1 MKLIKR
7 LSLILLLLWSTT
19 PVWSDD
25 GLLFKGKLRLL
36 KPTTLQVKDLNGNLI
51 LSCSINQNGVFETE
65 KKNIIPDVYTLYIG
79 NTEQNIYLE
88 NVPVSI
94 NGYFDEKNPEQSS
107 LSFTGIDSFLTLQN
121 YMPTEKDPDIATI
134 STSVKGKLTPAMA
147 SALAYLADVNNY
159 QSNKMLL
166 DMIPEQDRKSLSAKW
181 LINRVEILSHQI
193 IGAECPDFTFID
205 ANGKNVSLKDF
216 RGKIVVLDFCASWC
230 GPCRKEMRSM
240 LTIYNELKAD
250 DLEFISV
257 SLDDSEAKWRKMLDE
272 EKLPWVMLWDKTVFP
287 KNSKTPS
294 TIQNAY
300 GFYSIPFLVVID
312 KEGKLAARNVRGEQ
326 VREAI
331 LKIRK

>member
-1 MKLIKR
+1 MKLIR
-7 LSLILLLLWSTT
+7 LSLILLLLCSTT
-19 PVWSDD
+19 PLWSDG
-25 GLLFKGKLRLL
+25 GLQFKGKLRLL

-51 LSCSINQNGVFETE
+51 LSCPISQNGVFETE
-65 KKNIIPDVYTLYIG
+65 KKEISPDVYTLYIG
-79 NTEQNIYLE
+79 NTEQNIYFE

-94 NGYFDEKNPEQSS
+94 NGFFDEKNPEQSS

-134 STSVKGKLTPAMA
+134 SASVKGKLTPGMA
-147 SALAYLADVNNY
+147 AALAYLANVNDY
-159 QSNKMLL
+159 YSNKMLL
-166 DMIPEQDRKSLSAKW
+166 DMIPENERTSFVAKW
-181 LINRVEILSHQI
+181 LVNRVEVLSHQI
-193 IGAECPDFTFID
+193 INAECPDFTFIN

-272 EKLPWVMLWDKTVFP
+272 EKLPWVMLWDKTGFP

-294 TIQNAY
+294 AIQTAY

>member
-1 MKLIKR
+1 MKLIR
-7 LSLILLLLWSTT
+7 LSLILLLLCSTT
-19 PVWSDD
+19 PLWSDG
-25 GLLFKGKLRLL
+25 GLQFKGKLRLL

-51 LSCSINQNGVFETE
+51 LSCPISQNGVFETE
-65 KKNIIPDVYTLYIG
+65 KKEISPDVYTLYIG
-79 NTEQNIYLE
+79 NTEQNIYFE

-94 NGYFDEKNPEQSS
+94 NGFFDEKNPEQSS

-121 YMPTEKDPDIATI
+121 YMPTEKEPDIATI
-134 STSVKGKLTPAMA
+134 SASVKGKLTPGMA
-147 SALAYLADVNNY
+147 AALAYLANVNDY
-159 QSNKMLL
+159 YSNKMLL
-166 DMIPEQDRKSLSAKW
+166 DMIPENERTSFVAKW
-181 LINRVEILSHQI
+181 LVNRVEVLSHQI
-193 IGAECPDFTFID
+193 INAECPDFTFIN

-272 EKLPWVMLWDKTVFP
+272 EKLPWVMLWDKTGFP

-294 TIQNAY
+294 AIQAAY

>member
-1 MKLIKR
+1 MKLIR
-7 LSLILLLLWSTT
+7 LSLILLLLYSTT
-19 PVWSDD
+19 PLWSDN
-25 GLLFKGKLRLL
+25 GLQFKGKLRLL

-51 LSCSINQNGVFETE
+51 LGCSINQNGVFETE
-65 KKNIIPDVYTLYIG
+65 KKEISPDVYTLYIG
-79 NTEQNIYLE
+79 NTEQNIYFE

-94 NGYFDEKNPEQSS
+94 NGFFDEKNPEQSS

-134 STSVKGKLTPAMA
+134 SASVKGKLTPGMA
-147 SALAYLADVNNY
+147 AALAYLANVNDY
-159 QSNKMLL
+159 YSNKMLL
-166 DMIPEQDRKSLSAKW
+166 DMIPENERTSFVAKW
-181 LINRVEILSHQI
+181 LVNRVEVLSHQI
-193 IGAECPDFTFID
+193 INAECPDFTFIN

-272 EKLPWVMLWDKTVFP
+272 EKLPWVMLWDKTGFP

-294 TIQNAY
+294 AIQNAY

>member
-1 MKLIKR
+1 MKLIR
-7 LSLILLLLWSTT
+7 LSLILLLLCSTT
-19 PVWSDD
+19 PLWSDG
-25 GLLFKGKLRLL
+25 GLQFKGKLRLL

-51 LSCSINQNGVFETE
+51 LSCPINQNGVFETE
-65 KKNIIPDVYTLYIG
+65 KKEISPDVYTLYIG
-79 NTEQNIYLE
+79 NTEQNIYFE

-94 NGYFDEKNPEQSS
+94 NGFFDEKNPEQSS

-134 STSVKGKLTPAMA
+134 SASVKGKLTPGMA
-147 SALAYLADVNNY
+147 AALAYLANVNDY
-159 QSNKMLL
+159 YSNKMLL
-166 DMIPEQDRKSLSAKW
+166 DMIPENERTSFVAKW
-181 LINRVEILSHQI
+181 LVNRVEVLSHQI
-193 IGAECPDFTFID
+193 INAECPDFTFIN

-272 EKLPWVMLWDKTVFP
+272 EKLPWVMLWDKTGFP

-294 TIQNAY
+294 AIQAAY

>member
-7 LSLILLLLWSTT
+7 LSFILLFLWSTT
-19 PVWSDD
+19 PLWSDD

-65 KKNIIPDVYTLYIG
+65 KKNILPDIYTLYIG

-94 NGYFDEKNPEQSS
+94 NGFFDEKNPEQSS
-107 LSFTGIDSFLTLQN
+107 LSFTGIDPFLTLQT
-121 YMPTEKDPDIATI
+121 YMPTERDPDIATI
-134 STSVKGKLTPAMA
+134 STTVKGKLTPSMA
-147 SALAYLADVNNY
+147 AALAYLADINDY

-181 LINRVEILSHQI
+181 LVNRVEVLSHQI

-272 EKLPWVMLWDKTVFP
+272 EKLPWVMLWDKTGFP

-294 TIQNAY
+294 AIQNAY

>member
-1 MKLIKR
+1 MKLIR
-7 LSLILLLLWSTT
+7 LSLILLLLCSTT
-19 PVWSDD
+19 PLWSDG
-25 GLLFKGKLRLL
+25 GLQFKGKLRLL

-51 LSCSINQNGVFETE
+51 LSCPISQNGVFETE
-65 KKNIIPDVYTLYIG
+65 KKEISPDVYTLYIG
-79 NTEQNIYLE
+79 NTEQNIYFE

-94 NGYFDEKNPEQSS
+94 NGFFDEKNPEQSS

-134 STSVKGKLTPAMA
+134 SASVKGKLTPGMA
-147 SALAYLADVNNY
+147 AALAYLANINDY
-159 QSNKMLL
+159 YSNKMLL
-166 DMIPEQDRKSLSAKW
+166 DMIPENERTSFVAKW
-181 LINRVEILSHQI
+181 LVNRVEVLSHQI
-193 IGAECPDFTFID
+193 INAECPDFTFID

-272 EKLPWVMLWDKTVFP
+272 EKLPWVMLWDKTGFP

-294 TIQNAY
+294 AIQAAY

-331 LKIRK
+331 LKIRQ

>member
-7 LSLILLLLWSTT
+7 LSFILLFLWSTT
-19 PVWSDD
+19 PLWSDD

-65 KKNIIPDVYTLYIG
+65 KKNILPDIYTLYIG

-94 NGYFDEKNPEQSS
+94 NGFFDEKNPEQSS
-107 LSFTGIDSFLTLQN
+107 LSFTGIDPFLTLQT
-121 YMPTEKDPDIATI
+121 YMPTERDPDIATI
-134 STSVKGKLTPAMA
+134 STSVKGKLTPSMA
-147 SALAYLADVNNY
+147 AALAYLADINDY

-181 LINRVEILSHQI
+181 LVNRVEILSHQI

-272 EKLPWVMLWDKTVFP
+272 EKLPWVMLWDKTGFP

-294 TIQNAY
+294 AIQNAY

>member
-1 MKLIKR
+1 MKLIR
-7 LSLILLLLWSTT
+7 LSLILLLLCSTT
-19 PVWSDD
+19 PLWSDG
-25 GLLFKGKLRLL
+25 GLQFKGKLRLL

-51 LSCSINQNGVFETE
+51 LSCPISQNGVFETE
-65 KKNIIPDVYTLYIG
+65 KKEISPDVYTLYIG
-79 NTEQNIYLE
+79 NTEQNIYFE

-94 NGYFDEKNPEQSS
+94 NGFFDEKNPEQSS

-134 STSVKGKLTPAMA
+134 SASVKGKLTPGMA
-147 SALAYLADVNNY
+147 AALAYLANVNDY
-159 QSNKMLL
+159 YSNKMLL
-166 DMIPEQDRKSLSAKW
+166 DMIPENERTSFVAKW
-181 LINRVEILSHQI
+181 LVNRVEVPSHQI
-193 IGAECPDFTFID
+193 INAECPDFTFID

-272 EKLPWVMLWDKTVFP
+272 EKLPWVMLWDKTGFP

-294 TIQNAY
+294 AIQAAY

>member
-1 MKLIKR
+1 MKLIR
-7 LSLILLLLWSTT
+7 LSLILLLLCSTT
-19 PVWSDD
+19 PLWSDG
-25 GLLFKGKLRLL
+25 GLQFKGKLRLL

-51 LSCSINQNGVFETE
+51 LSCPISQNGVFETE
-65 KKNIIPDVYTLYIG
+65 KKEISPDVYTLYIG
-79 NTEQNIYLE
+79 NTEQNIYFE

-94 NGYFDEKNPEQSS
+94 NGFFDEKNPEQSS

-134 STSVKGKLTPAMA
+134 SASVKGKLTPGMA
-147 SALAYLADVNNY
+147 AALAYLANVNDY
-159 QSNKMLL
+159 YSNKMLL
-166 DMIPEQDRKSLSAKW
+166 DMIPENERTSFVAKW
-181 LINRVEILSHQI
+181 LVNRVEVLSHQI
-193 IGAECPDFTFID
+193 INAECPDFTFID

-272 EKLPWVMLWDKTVFP
+272 EKLSWVMLWDKTGFP

-294 TIQNAY
+294 AIQAAY

>member
-1 MKLIKR
+1 MKLIR
-7 LSLILLLLWSTT
+7 LSLILLLLCSTT
-19 PVWSDD
+19 PLWSDG
-25 GLLFKGKLRLL
+25 GLQFKGKLRLL

-51 LSCSINQNGVFETE
+51 LSCPISQNGVFETE
-65 KKNIIPDVYTLYIG
+65 KKEISPDVYTLYIG
-79 NTEQNIYLE
+79 NTEQNIYFE

-94 NGYFDEKNPEQSS
+94 NVFFDEKNPEQSS

-134 STSVKGKLTPAMA
+134 SASVKGKLTPGMA
-147 SALAYLADVNNY
+147 AALAYLANVNDY
-159 QSNKMLL
+159 YSNKMLL
-166 DMIPEQDRKSLSAKW
+166 DMIPENERTSFVAKW
-181 LINRVEILSHQI
+181 LVNRVEVLSHQI
-193 IGAECPDFTFID
+193 INAECPDFTFID

-272 EKLPWVMLWDKTVFP
+272 EKLPWVMLWDKTGFP

-294 TIQNAY
+294 AIQAAY

>member
-1 MKLIKR
+1 MKLIR
-7 LSLILLLLWSTT
+7 LSLILLLLCSTT
-19 PVWSDD
+19 PLWSDG
-25 GLLFKGKLRLL
+25 GLQFKGKLRLL

-51 LSCSINQNGVFETE
+51 LSCPINQNGVFETE
-65 KKNIIPDVYTLYIG
+65 KKEISPDVYTLYIG
-79 NTEQNIYLE
+79 NTEQNIYFE

-94 NGYFDEKNPEQSS
+94 NGFFDEKNPEQSS

-134 STSVKGKLTPAMA
+134 SASVKGKLTPGMA
-147 SALAYLADVNNY
+147 AALAYLANVNDY
-159 QSNKMLL
+159 YSNKMLL
-166 DMIPEQDRKSLSAKW
+166 DMIPENERTSFVAKW
-181 LINRVEILSHQI
+181 LVNRVEVLSHQI
-193 IGAECPDFTFID
+193 INAECPDFTFID

-240 LTIYNELKAD
+240 LTIYNDLKAD

-272 EKLPWVMLWDKTVFP
+272 EKLPWVMLWDKTGFP

-294 TIQNAY
+294 AIQAAY

-331 LKIRK
+331 LKIRQ

>member
-1 MKLIKR
+1 MKLIR
-7 LSLILLLLWSTT
+7 LSLILLLLCSTT
-19 PVWSDD
+19 PLWSDG
-25 GLLFKGKLRLL
+25 GLQFKGKLRLL

-51 LSCSINQNGVFETE
+51 LSCPISQNGVFETE
-65 KKNIIPDVYTLYIG
+65 KKEISPDVYTLYIG
-79 NTEQNIYLE
+79 NTEQNIYFE

-94 NGYFDEKNPEQSS
+94 NGFFDEKNPEQSS

-134 STSVKGKLTPAMA
+134 SASVKGKLTPGMA
-147 SALAYLADVNNY
+147 AALAYLANVNDY
-159 QSNKMLL
+159 YSNKMLL
-166 DMIPEQDRKSLSAKW
+166 DMIPENERTSFVAKW
-181 LINRVEILSHQI
+181 LVNRVEVLSHQI
-193 IGAECPDFTFID
+193 INAECPDFTFID
-205 ANGKNVSLKDF
+205 SNGKNVSLKDF

-257 SLDDSEAKWRKMLDE
+257 SLDDSETKWRKMLDE
-272 EKLPWVMLWDKTVFP
+272 EKLPWVMLWDKTGFP

-294 TIQNAY
+294 AIQAAY

>member
-1 MKLIKR
+1 MKLIR
-7 LSLILLLLWSTT
+7 LSLILLLLCSTT
-19 PVWSDD
+19 PLWSDG
-25 GLLFKGKLRLL
+25 GLQFKGKLRLL

-51 LSCSINQNGVFETE
+51 LSCPISQNGVFETE
-65 KKNIIPDVYTLYIG
+65 KKEISPDVYTLYIG
-79 NTEQNIYLE
+79 NTEQNIYFE

-94 NGYFDEKNPEQSS
+94 NGFFDEKNPEQSS

-121 YMPTEKDPDIATI
+121 YIPTEKDPDIATI
-134 STSVKGKLTPAMA
+134 SASVKGKLTPGMA
-147 SALAYLADVNNY
+147 AALAYLANVNDY
-159 QSNKMLL
+159 YSNKMLL
-166 DMIPEQDRKSLSAKW
+166 DMIPENERTSFVAKW
-181 LINRVEILSHQI
+181 LVNRVEVLSHQI
-193 IGAECPDFTFID
+193 INAECPDFTFID

-272 EKLPWVMLWDKTVFP
+272 EKLPWVMLWDKTGFP

-294 TIQNAY
+294 AIQAAY

>member
-1 MKLIKR
+1 MKLIR
-7 LSLILLLLWSTT
+7 VSLILLLLCSTT
-19 PVWSDD
+19 PLWSDG
-25 GLLFKGKLRLL
+25 GLQFKGKLRLL

-51 LSCSINQNGVFETE
+51 LSCPISQNGVFETE
-65 KKNIIPDVYTLYIG
+65 KKEISPDVYTLYIG
-79 NTEQNIYLE
+79 NTEQNIYFE

-94 NGYFDEKNPEQSS
+94 NGFFDEKNPEQSS

-134 STSVKGKLTPAMA
+134 SASVKGKLTPGMA
-147 SALAYLADVNNY
+147 AALAYLANVNDY
-159 QSNKMLL
+159 YSNKMLL
-166 DMIPEQDRKSLSAKW
+166 DMIPENERTSFVAKW
-181 LINRVEILSHQI
+181 LVNRVEVLSHQI
-193 IGAECPDFTFID
+193 INAECPDFTFID

-272 EKLPWVMLWDKTVFP
+272 EKLPWVMLWDKTGFP

-294 TIQNAY
+294 AIQAAY

>member
-1 MKLIKR
+1 M
-7 LSLILLLLWSTT
+7 
-19 PVWSDD
+19 
-25 GLLFKGKLRLL
+25 
-36 KPTTLQVKDLNGNLI
+36 NGNLI
-51 LSCSINQNGVFETE
+51 LSCPISQNGVFETE
-65 KKNIIPDVYTLYIG
+65 KKEISPDVYTLYIG
-79 NTEQNIYLE
+79 NTEQNIYFE

-94 NGYFDEKNPEQSS
+94 NGFFDEKNPEQSS

-134 STSVKGKLTPAMA
+134 SASVKGKLTPGMA
-147 SALAYLADVNNY
+147 AALAYLANVNDY
-159 QSNKMLL
+159 YSNKMLL
-166 DMIPEQDRKSLSAKW
+166 DMIPENERTSFVAKW
-181 LINRVEILSHQI
+181 LVNRVEVLSHQI
-193 IGAECPDFTFID
+193 INAECPDFTFIN

-272 EKLPWVMLWDKTVFP
+272 EKLPWVMLWDKTGFP

-294 TIQNAY
+294 AIQAAY

>member
-1 MKLIKR
+1 MKLIR
-7 LSLILLLLWSTT
+7 LSLILLLLCSTT
-19 PVWSDD
+19 PLWSDG
-25 GLLFKGKLRLL
+25 GLQFKGKLRLL

-51 LSCSINQNGVFETE
+51 LSCPISQNGVFETE
-65 KKNIIPDVYTLYIG
+65 KKEISPDVYTLYIG
-79 NTEQNIYLE
+79 NTEQNIYFE

-94 NGYFDEKNPEQSS
+94 NGFFDEKNPEQSS

-134 STSVKGKLTPAMA
+134 SASVKGKLTPGMPA
-147 SALAYLADVNNY
+147 ALAYLANVNDY
-159 QSNKMLL
+159 YSNKMLL
-166 DMIPEQDRKSLSAKW
+166 DMIPENERTSFVAKW
-181 LINRVEILSHQI
+181 LVNRVEVLSHQI
-193 IGAECPDFTFID
+193 INAECPDFTFID

-272 EKLPWVMLWDKTVFP
+272 EKLPWVMLWDKTGFP

-294 TIQNAY
+294 AIQAAY

>member
-1 MKLIKR
+1 MKLIR
-7 LSLILLLLWSTT
+7 LSLILLLLCSTT
-19 PVWSDD
+19 PLWSDG
-25 GLLFKGKLRLL
+25 GLQFKGKLRLL

-51 LSCSINQNGVFETE
+51 LSCPISQNGVFETE
-65 KKNIIPDVYTLYIG
+65 KKEISPDVYTLYIG
-79 NTEQNIYLE
+79 NTEQNIYFE

-94 NGYFDEKNPEQSS
+94 NGFFDEKNPEQSS

-134 STSVKGKLTPAMA
+134 SASVKGKLTPGMA
-147 SALAYLADVNNY
+147 AALAYLANVNDY
-159 QSNKMLL
+159 YSNKMLL
-166 DMIPEQDRKSLSAKW
+166 DMIPENERTSFVAKW
-181 LINRVEILSHQI
+181 LVNRVEVLSHQI
-193 IGAECPDFTFID
+193 INAECPDFTFIN

-272 EKLPWVMLWDKTVFP
+272 EKLPWVMLWDKTGFP

-294 TIQNAY
+294 AIQAAY

>member
-1 MKLIKR
+1 MKLIR
-7 LSLILLLLWSTT
+7 LSLILLLLCSTT
-19 PVWSDD
+19 PLWSDG
-25 GLLFKGKLRLL
+25 GLQFKGKLRLL

-51 LSCSINQNGVFETE
+51 LSCPISQNGVFETE
-65 KKNIIPDVYTLYIG
+65 KKEISPDVYTLYIG
-79 NTEQNIYLE
+79 NTEQNIYFE

-94 NGYFDEKNPEQSS
+94 NGFFDEKNPEQSS

-134 STSVKGKLTPAMA
+134 SASVKGKLTPGMA
-147 SALAYLADVNNY
+147 AALAYLANVNDY
-159 QSNKMLL
+159 YSNKMLL
-166 DMIPEQDRKSLSAKW
+166 DMIPENERTSFVAKW
-181 LINRVEILSHQI
+181 LVNRVEVLSHQI
-193 IGAECPDFTFID
+193 INAECPDFTFID

-272 EKLPWVMLWDKTVFP
+272 EKLPWVMLWDKTGFP

-294 TIQNAY
+294 AIQAAY
-300 GFYSIPFLVVID
+300 CLSLS
-312 KEGKLAARNVRGEQ
+312 
-326 VREAI
+326 
-331 LKIRK
+331 

>member
-1 MKLIKR
+1 MKLIR
-7 LSLILLLLWSTT
+7 LSLILLLLCSTT
-19 PVWSDD
+19 PLWSDG
-25 GLLFKGKLRLL
+25 GLQFKGKLRLL

-51 LSCSINQNGVFETE
+51 LSCPISQNGVFETE
-65 KKNIIPDVYTLYIG
+65 KKEISPDVYTLYIG
-79 NTEQNIYLE
+79 NTEQNIYFE

-94 NGYFDEKNPEQSS
+94 NGFFDEKNPEQSS

-134 STSVKGKLTPAMA
+134 SASVKGKLTPGMA
-147 SALAYLADVNNY
+147 AALAYLANVNDY
-159 QSNKMLL
+159 YSNKMLL
-166 DMIPEQDRKSLSAKW
+166 DMIPENQRTSFVAKW
-181 LINRVEILSHQI
+181 LVNRVEVLSHQI
-193 IGAECPDFTFID
+193 INAECPDFTFID

-272 EKLPWVMLWDKTVFP
+272 EKLPWVMLWDKTGFP

-294 TIQNAY
+294 AIQAAY

>member
-1 MKLIKR
+1 MKLIR
-7 LSLILLLLWSTT
+7 LSLILLLLCSTT
-19 PVWSDD
+19 PLWSDG
-25 GLLFKGKLRLL
+25 GLQFKGKLRLL

-51 LSCSINQNGVFETE
+51 LSGPISQNGVFETE
-65 KKNIIPDVYTLYIG
+65 KKEISPDVYTLYIG
-79 NTEQNIYLE
+79 NTEQNIYFE

-94 NGYFDEKNPEQSS
+94 NGFFDEKNPEQSS

-134 STSVKGKLTPAMA
+134 SASVKGKLTPGMA
-147 SALAYLADVNNY
+147 AALAYLANVNDY
-159 QSNKMLL
+159 YSNKMLL
-166 DMIPEQDRKSLSAKW
+166 DMIPENERTSFVAKW
-181 LINRVEILSHQI
+181 LVNRVEVLSHQI
-193 IGAECPDFTFID
+193 INAECPDFTFIN

-272 EKLPWVMLWDKTVFP
+272 EKLPWVMLWDKTGFP

-294 TIQNAY
+294 AIQAAY

>member
-1 MKLIKR
+1 MKLIR
-7 LSLILLLLWSTT
+7 LSLILLLLCSTT
-19 PVWSDD
+19 PLWRD
-25 GLLFKGKLRLL
+25 GGLQFKGKLRLL

-51 LSCSINQNGVFETE
+51 LSCPISQNGVFETE
-65 KKNIIPDVYTLYIG
+65 KKEISPDVYTLYIG
-79 NTEQNIYLE
+79 NTEQNIYFE

-94 NGYFDEKNPEQSS
+94 NGFFDEKNPEQSS

-134 STSVKGKLTPAMA
+134 SASVKGKLTPGMA
-147 SALAYLADVNNY
+147 AALAYLANVNDY
-159 QSNKMLL
+159 YSNKMLL
-166 DMIPEQDRKSLSAKW
+166 DMIPENERTSFVAKW
-181 LINRVEILSHQI
+181 LVNRVEVLSHQI
-193 IGAECPDFTFID
+193 INAECPDFTFID

-272 EKLPWVMLWDKTVFP
+272 EKLPWVMLWDKTGFP

-294 TIQNAY
+294 AIQAAY